1 MKKFLLT
8 VAGFDPTSGAGTT
21 LDLRVFRR
29 FGYYGLA
36 VLTSVTV
43 QNSRRVYEYLDLPA
57 EFILKQYRKLTA
69 DLRPDGLKLG
79 MLGSQKAF
87 PAIEEILSASR
98 EIPVVV
104 DPVFRSSSGC
114 WLLEKESLKDFLK
127 LIKGKINLLTPNL
140 AEASLI
146 TGKRIDRPEKMVEAA
161 RKIAEMIDGA
171 CLIKGGHL
179 RDQVVDVLY
188 DGQKIYE
195 IKKKKIPLEV
205 HGTGCF
211 FSSAILC
218 FLARGEKL
226 PSACR
231 EASSA
236 IKQAMKST
244 IRGKG
249 RSLFAI

>member
-8 VAGFDPTSGAGTT
+8 VAGFDPTSGAGAT
-21 LDLRVFRR
+21 LDLRVFGR

-57 EFILKQYRKLTA
+57 EFILTQYRKLTA
-69 DLRPDGLKLG
+69 DFRPDGLKLG
-79 MLGSQKAF
+79 MLGSRKAF
-87 PAIEEILSASR
+87 PAIEEILLASQQ
-98 EIPVVV
+98 IPVVV

-114 WLLEKESLKDFLK
+114 WLLEKENLKHFLK
-127 LIKGKINLLTPNL
+127 LIKGKITLLTPNL
-140 AEASLI
+140 AEASLLL
-146 TGKRIDRPEKMVEAA
+146 GRRIDRPEKMVEAA
-161 RKIAEMIDGA
+161 RSLAEMIEGA

-179 RDQVVDVLY
+179 RDQAVDVLY

-195 IKKKKIPLEV
+195 IKKKKIPVDV

-211 FSSAILC
+211 LSSAILC

-226 PSACR
+226 AAACQK
-231 EASSA
+231 ASEA
-236 IKQAMKST
+236 IKLAMKST
-244 IRGKG
+244 VRGKG